1 MGDTAKPIVK
11 VLNEQTTASKSVIK
25 ATDLAKKLQRTMLSI
40 KGECIGE
47 DRGIDYDKL
56 KNSGAYKEYKSETL
70 LLQTVSLD
78 ELSENERKAF
88 FINLYNALTIHGLA
102 EQKTLPSSVLDIQ
115 QFWKTT
121 AYKVGGLVYSLDDME
136 HGVLRGNK
144 SHPASTK
151 PQFSEGDPRIKYA
164 VKKLDPRIH
173 FALVCGA
180 VSCPAINVYTA
191 DNLDKALDS
200 ATRNFCKQE
209 VSMFTE
215 VDEIWMSKIFLWYR
229 DDFGGNDVDVIE
241 WIMPYL
247 EKDIQDRAVVLLF
260 KIKNVGK
267 VDIKYNEYD
276 WRLNKLGVT
285 PIIL

>member
-1 MGDTAKPIVK
+1 M
-11 VLNEQTTASKSVIK
+11 
-25 ATDLAKKLQRTMLSI
+25 
-40 KGECIGE
+40 
-47 DRGIDYDKL
+47 
-56 KNSGAYKEYKSETL
+56 
-70 LLQTVSLD
+70 
-78 ELSENERKAF
+78 
-88 FINLYNALTIHGLA
+88 
-102 EQKTLPSSVLDIQ
+102 
-115 QFWKTT
+115 
-121 AYKVGGLVYSLDDME
+121 
-136 HGVLRGNK
+136 
-144 SHPASTK
+144 
-151 PQFSEGDPRIKYA
+151 
-164 VKKLDPRIH
+164 
-173 FALVCGA
+173 CGA